1 MSRAAR
7 TQAVLRHKCQ
17 PKAQPTPAH
26 DPARPPSSTPTEE
39 AMADVGSTIAAA
51 GAKLYLHTECLVIR
65 FGGGWERVR
74 GRRLRRTGGSI
85 EAAVCLERALTYS
98 TTLWTGVLNKPLTH
112 STTYAKRT

>member
-1 MSRAAR
+1 MSAAPSP
-7 TQAVLRHKCQ
+7 L
-17 PKAQPTPAH
+17 
-26 DPARPPSSTPTEE
+26 PARN
-39 AMADVGSTIAAA
+39 
-51 GAKLYLHTECLVIR
+51 

-85 EAAVCLERALTYS
+85 EAAVCLERALIYS